1 MTLSFTTPT
10 TLKPGTTT
18 YVRIF
23 QRNDG
28 RIITGSVILELQVGK
43 TDGKP
48 TAAGGGTQ
56 KAAESSKPKAAA
68 RSASRKA
75 KPRR

>member
-18 YVRIF
+18 YLRVF

-43 TDGKP
+43 TDDNPKP
-48 TAAGGGTQ
+48 GAGG
-56 KAAESSKPKAAA
+56 KPKAAA
-68 RSASRKA
+68 RSASRKT
-75 KPRR
+75 KSRR